1 MPFQKGVRFLDG
13 PFVLFFFFFFQFQ
26 RSKTGAPKAAIVCGF
41 TNQDKIIA
49 VCIIRRIGMND
60 VIFPH
65 DSQGYQRDQAIF
77 VIAFMIINVTAD
89 VGNAQW
95 VPVTGNACHHAIMD
109 PFGFVAGNFS
119 ETERIGAGNY
129 FGTHTHNIPDVS
141 ANTGGSPFIG
151 YDLRRVIVGFVAHD
165 HTPAM
170 SLTIRRYRH
179 HAGIFLGA

>member
-1 MPFQKGVRFLDG
+1 MSFQEGVGFLNCS
-13 PFVLFFFFFFQFQ
+13 FVLFFFFFFQFQ
-26 RSKTGAPKAAIVCGF
+26 RSKTGATKAAIVCGF
-41 TNQDKIIA
+41 TNQDEIIT
-49 VCIIRRIGMND
+49 VCIIWRIGMND

-65 DSQGYQRDQAIF
+65 DAQGHQRDQAIF
-77 VIAFMIINVTAD
+77 VIALVIINVPAD

-95 VPVTGNACHHAIMD
+95 VPVTGNTCHHAIMD
-109 PFGFVAGNFS
+109 PFGFVAGNFP
-119 ETERIGAGNY
+119 ETERIGACNY

-151 YDLRRVIVGFVAHD
+151 DDLRRVIVGFVAHD

-170 SLTIRRYRH
+170 SFTICRYRH